1 MAKYS
6 ACNPSVFG
14 YGTSKGVLKIC
25 DLRTSSDVIKFAK
38 NCFDENSGLNKTV
51 FASSIMSVHDINF
64 NIMNENL
71 ITTRHYLSINYWDM
85 RNLSA
90 PSNKFLLYEP
100 IIQKLSYLYQNN
112 YMNDKFSLSSDPTGK
127 VIITGGYNNM
137 FHIIDCDQKLNTQ
150 IIIEENNEKVMNTN
164 VIRKINSK
172 GSCFYKKD
180 DPSLTNINFD
190 KRILHQAYSP
200 NPNENYAHM
209 ILLNCIYS
217 YTGALAKKSGK
228 S

>member
-1 MAKYS
+1 M
-6 ACNPSVFG
+6 
-14 YGTSKGVLKIC
+14 KIC
-25 DLRTSSDVIKFAK
+25 DLRTSSDCLKFAK

-64 NIMNENL
+64 NIANDNMV
-71 ITTRHYLSINYWDM
+71 TTRHYLSVNYWDL
-85 RNLSA
+85 RNLNA

-100 IIQKLSYLYQNN
+100 IITKLSFLYQNN
-112 YMNDKFSLSSDPTGK
+112 YMSDKFSLASDPSGK

-150 IIIEENNEKVMNTN
+150 IVIDENNEKIMNTN

-190 KRILHQAYSP
+190 KRILHQAYSAV
-200 NPNENYAHM
+200 ENFAHL

-217 YTGALAKKSGK
+217 YTGALAKKTK
-228 S
+228 

>member
-1 MAKYS
+1 MVPAKE
-6 ACNPSVFG
+6 F
-14 YGTSKGVLKIC
+14 SKYV
-25 DLRTSSDVIKFAK
+25 DLRANSDCIKFAK

-64 NIMNENL
+64 NIANENI
-71 ITTRHYLSINYWDM
+71 ITTRQYLSANYWDL
-85 RNLSA
+85 RNLTA

-100 IIQKLSYLYQNN
+100 IITKLSYLYQNN
-112 YMNDKFSLSSDPTGK
+112 YMTDKFTLSNDPTGK

-137 FHIIDCDQKLNTQ
+137 FHIIDHEQKLNTQ
-150 IIIEENNEKVMNTN
+150 IVVDENNEKIMNTN

-180 DPSLTNINFD
+180 DSTLTNINFD

-200 NPNENYAHM
+200 TENFAHL

-217 YTGALAKKSGK
+217 YTGASAKKSSK
-228 S
+228 